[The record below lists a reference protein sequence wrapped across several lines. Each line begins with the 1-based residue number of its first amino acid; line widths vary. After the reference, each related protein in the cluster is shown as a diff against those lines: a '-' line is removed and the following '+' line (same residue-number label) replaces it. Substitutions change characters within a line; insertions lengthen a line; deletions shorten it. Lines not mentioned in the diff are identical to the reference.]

1 MTESWHYDILSDSED
16 GKRLN
21 EILSQCFLI
30 PLENCASYIELVGQ
44 ENYRLVRRDNEIAGG
59 LIKIPTGHWL
69 GGKLVETMGVSAVG
83 IAPEYRGTGAAS
95 TLLGTL
101 LRELYQEKIPLSS
114 LYPATPPLYRKL
126 GYEQAISRCLWQIPI
141 ASLKPQKPQLA
152 CVPIENQTEAIA
164 PLYEQFASRHNGAVQ
179 RHEFLWHLIW
189 NSFMPLDSPVYTYL
203 FGDRS
208 APEGYIIFRQKR
220 GFQEGLMEIRDRVL
234 LTPAAIQSFW
244 AFLYSHRSQM
254 TSASWHGPQLDAT
267 MLTLPLDTMVPT
279 EQMMLSWRI
288 VHLEAAL
295 RQRGYPPLSGELHLE
310 IDDEMLP
317 ENCDRFVL
325 TLKDGKSQV
334 TRGGRGELRLNI
346 RHLAPLYSGLWSA
359 SQLHHLGYIEGTSEA
374 IALAN
379 GLFAGD
385 LPGLSDFF

>member
-1 MTESWHYDILSDSED
+1 MTESWHYDILSDSDEANRIT
-16 GKRLN
+16 K
-21 EILSQCFLI
+21 ILSQCFLI
-30 PLENCASYIELVGQ
+30 PPDHCASYVDLIGQ
-44 ENYRLVRRDNEIAGG
+44 ENYRLVRRDNQIGGG
-59 LIKIPTGHWL
+59 LVTIPTGHWL
-69 GGKLVETMGVSAVG
+69 GGQLVDCMGVSAVG
-83 IAPEYRGTGAAS
+83 IAPEYRGTGAAM
-95 TLLGTL
+95 TLLGNL
-101 LRELYQEKIPLSS
+101 LRELYEQGMALSS

-126 GYEQAISRCLWQIPI
+126 GYEQAASRCLWQVPL
-141 ASLKPQKPQLA
+141 ASLRPQKPQLA
-152 CVPIENQTEAIA
+152 CVPIENRTEAIA
-164 PLYEQFASRHNGAVQ
+164 PLYEQFASRHNGTVQ
-179 RHEFLWHLIW
+179 RHDFLWHLIW
-189 NSFMPLDSPVYTYL
+189 HSFLPLDSPVYTYL

-208 APEGYIIFRQKR
+208 APEGYVIFCQKR

-267 MLTLPLDTMVPT
+267 MLTLPLDTLVPT

-295 RQRGYPPLSGELHLE
+295 EQRGYPRLSGELHLE
-310 IDDEMLP
+310 IEDEMLP
-317 ENCDRFVL
+317 ENCDRVL
-325 TLKDGKSQV
+325 LRLQDGQPQV

-359 SQLHHLGYIEGTSEA
+359 SQLHHLGYIEGTPEA

-379 GLFAGD
+379 IIFAGD